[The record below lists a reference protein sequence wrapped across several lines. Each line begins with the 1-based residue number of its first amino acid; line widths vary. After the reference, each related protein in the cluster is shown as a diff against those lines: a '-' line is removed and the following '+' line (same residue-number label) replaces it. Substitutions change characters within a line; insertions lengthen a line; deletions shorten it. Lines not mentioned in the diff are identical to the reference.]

1 MCVCKRRFFFSFL
14 GLFLKVPTGAVQFAS
29 CPTDGPSDLQFL
41 TFFPLRAGNT
51 LSAQSINILMPSSS
65 SSLALPW
72 RLARC
77 VYFFARISIR
87 YALDVYVLCTA
98 ECQSGNVLERRIS
111 PPSPLFRIVFY
122 LLSQQQNWRTCG
134 AITFFFSSWCGGGGD
149 DDNCACAW
157 LFSSRPSIDSMP

>member
-1 MCVCKRRFFFSFL
+1 MTAVTWTPHHVCSTWRELSCRCVCAKEGFSSFP

-41 TFFPLRAGNT
+41 TFSPLRAGNT

-72 RLARC
+72 RLSRC

-87 YALDVYVLCTA
+87 YALDVYVLCTGSVKVA
-98 ECQSGNVLERRIS
+98 MCWRGGSPTTSLSSLQDRFLFAVPAAKLEDMRS
-111 PPSPLFRIVFY
+111 NNFF
-122 LLSQQQNWRTCG
+122 LLVWWR
-134 AITFFFSSWCGGGGD
+134 W
-149 DDNCACAW
+149 
-157 LFSSRPSIDSMP
+157 

>member
-98 ECQSGNVLERRIS
+98 ECQSGNVLERRI
-111 PPSPLFRIVFY
+111 PPPLSSLQDRFLFAVPAAKLEDMRSNNFFLF
-122 LLSQQQNWRTCG
+122 LLVWR
-134 AITFFFSSWCGGGGD
+134 W
-149 DDNCACAW
+149 W
-157 LFSSRPSIDSMP
+157 